1 MQKVL
6 AKKNLSL
13 LESTHQSSRSCY
25 NPQNEKLKKIMKPNF
40 LKNFEL

>member
-6 AKKNLSL
+6 KNNCSYKLKKDLSL

-25 NPQNEKLKKIMKPNF
+25 NPQNEKLKKS
-40 LKNFEL
+40 